1 MRTGKFYQRQVE
13 YVFALIQRK
22 YKETLDLDK
31 YLAICEQTGEEPDID
46 KMPPE
51 MGDFPFEVQQAF
63 LIHSVL
69 IDQWDGMSGMYM
81 GKDMSPL
88 GTLLD
93 VYEVEDKRTVVYF
106 LSYIIQTNSSNIN
119 EKTAERQKTAQRQAK
134 IKR

>member
-1 MRTGKFYQRQVE
+1 
-13 YVFALIQRK
+13 
-22 YKETLDLDK
+22 
-31 YLAICEQTGEEPDID
+31 
-46 KMPPE
+46 MPPE
-51 MGDFPFEVQQAF
+51 LRDFPFEVQQAF

-69 IDQWDGMSGMYM
+69 LDQWDGMSGMYM